1 MYLTQ
6 DKHRFHYN
14 PITGDSRWDPPLR
27 NKKSKPKTNGRA
39 SRGKVAHLPRSPNSI
54 YAYGCDK
61 PLNNEP
67 VTASSSSED
76 EEEEEISNSF
86 SSSRLKN
93 MDRFSVVRDSIR

>member
-1 MYLTQ
+1 MYLTS

-14 PITGDSRWDPPLR
+14 PITGESRWDPPPR
-27 NKKSKPKTNGRA
+27 NKKSKPKMKGRS
-39 SRGKVAHLPRSPNSI
+39 SRGKVAYLPRSPNSI

-67 VTASSSSED
+67 VTASSSSD
-76 EEEEEISNSF
+76 DDKEEISNSF

>member
-1 MYLTQ
+1 MYLTP
-6 DKHRFHYN
+6 DKHQFHFN
-14 PITGDSRWDPPLR
+14 PITGESRWDPPPK
-27 NKKSKPKTNGRA
+27 NKKSKPKTKGRS
-39 SRGKVAHLPRSPNSI
+39 SRGKVAYLPRSPNSI

-67 VTASSSSED
+67 VTASSSSEN
-76 EEEEEISNSF
+76 EEELETSNSF

>member
-1 MYLTQ
+1 MYLTP
-6 DKHRFHYN
+6 DKNRFHFN

-27 NKKSKPKTNGRA
+27 NKKSKPKTKGRS
-39 SRGKVAHLPRSPNSI
+39 SRGKVAYLPRSPNSI

-61 PLNNEP
+61 PLNDEP

-76 EEEEEISNSF
+76 DKEEKISDSF